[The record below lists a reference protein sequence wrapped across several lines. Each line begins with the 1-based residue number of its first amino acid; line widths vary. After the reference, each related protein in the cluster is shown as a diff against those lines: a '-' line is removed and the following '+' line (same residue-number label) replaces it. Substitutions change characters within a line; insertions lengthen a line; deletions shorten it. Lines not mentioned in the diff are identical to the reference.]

1 MNYKKIRSKKIYE
14 VVIDELLQMIHSGKL
29 KPGEKLASVQQ
40 LAENFQVGRSAIRE
54 ALSALRVMGLVD
66 MRQGE
71 GTYVTEHNPAALSK
85 AMFSSLLMD
94 EKDIKNLLEVRRILE
109 LGAVEAAANHRT
121 KTDLEHL
128 KAALLEMKEAGDE
141 ELGEKAD
148 LAFHMGLATA
158 TQNQLLVHLMSN
170 VSEIM
175 VEAMRETRKLW
186 LFSQHNTLEQIFL
199 EHKEIYEAV
208 ELRDGV
214 KARRCLLN
222 HLERVEATLLKYHQK
237 KE

>member
-1 MNYKKIRSKKIYE
+1 LNYKKIKNKKIYE
-14 VVIDELLQMIHSGKL
+14 VVIDELLHMIRAGKL
-29 KPGEKLASVQQ
+29 KQGEKLDSVQQ

-85 AMFSSLLMD
+85 AMFSALLMD
-94 EKDIKNLLEVRRILE
+94 EKDIRDLLEVRKILE
-109 LGAVEAAANHRT
+109 LGVVQSAAAYRT
-121 KTDLEHL
+121 KSDLKDL
-128 KAALLEMKEAGDE
+128 KAALMAMKEAGDE

-148 LAFHMGLATA
+148 LDFHMSLAHA
-158 TQNQLLVHLMSN
+158 SQNQLLVHLMSN

-186 LFSQHNTLEQIFL
+186 LFSQHHTVEQLFL
-199 EHKEIYEAV
+199 EHQEIYEAIK
-208 ELRDGV
+208 LRDGE
-214 KARRCLLN
+214 AAQRCLLR
-222 HLERVEATLLKYHQK
+222 HLEKVEMTLLNYHQK
-237 KE
+237 